1 MSRNPAVLLSVPALA
16 VAALNL
22 ALAGPAG
29 AAEPMED
36 HSHHHH
42 HHQAPAEPGYRL
54 TEHQLALPEVSLIR
68 DDGKQVDL
76 AAELGDGRPVV
87 LNFIYT
93 TCTAI
98 CPMLSH
104 TFAQFQSQLGAEAA
118 TVRMVSVSIDPEHD
132 TPARLAAYARQF
144 QAGPQWAH
152 YTGTVDASVRVQKAF
167 GAYYGD
173 KMNHRPAVYM
183 RAAPGKPWI
192 RLDGFTSAD
201 DLVREYRALLQP
213 SR

>member
-16 VAALNL
+16 LAALTL
-22 ALAGPAG
+22 ALAGPA

-42 HHQAPAEPGYRL
+42 QAPVEPGYRL
-54 TEHQLALPEVSLIR
+54 TEHQLAVPEVSLIR
-68 DDGKQVDL
+68 DDGKQVDRL
-76 AAELGDGRPVV
+76 AELDDGRPVV

-104 TFAQFQSQLGAEAA
+104 TFAQFQAQLGSEADK
-118 TVRMVSVSIDPEHD
+118 VRMVSVSIDPEHD
-132 TPARLAAYARQF
+132 TPARLAVYARKF
-144 QAGPQWAH
+144 QAGPQWSH

-192 RLDGFTSAD
+192 RLDGFASGD

-213 SR
+213 SS